1 MYTQPQI
8 KYMAANKQAV
18 QDAVNRM
25 DVLIDKLTA
34 LVQSVHAVNN
44 EDAQAPERVLMR
56 MYTRELRSVF
66 DSIDEFF
73 VHRGCL
79 SIILFERICS
89 VGRAYTTNDERD
101 KEIAFLTPLSSSIG
115 TKRGRGGTGRRAG
128 LRSL

>member
-66 DSIDEFF
+66 DSIDEF
-73 VHRGCL
+73 VP
-79 SIILFERICS
+79 
-89 VGRAYTTNDERD
+89 VGSDERASFAMKD
-101 KEIAFLTPLSSSIG
+101 LPRILERVAAMFNVPLPLNQLINENNQ
-115 TKRGRGGTGRRAG
+115 
-128 LRSL
+128 